1 MDMDSLSF
9 EDAYA
14 QLEATVQ
21 RLEDG
26 ALPLEEA
33 LALYERGV
41 LLAQLCAER
50 LSAAELRI
58 QELSQSIEEAGEP
71 YALEDGAADGEETSF

>member
-1 MDMDSLSF
+1 MDSLSF
-9 EDAYA
+9 EEAYA
-14 QLEATVQ
+14 ELETTVQ

-50 LSAAELRI
+50 LATAELRI
-58 QELSQSIEEAGEP
+58 QELSQNLEEEGEP
-71 YALEDGAADGEETSF
+71 YALVDDALDDEEETSF

>member
-1 MDMDSLSF
+1 MDSLSF
-9 EDAYA
+9 EEAYA
-14 QLEATVQ
+14 ELEVTVQ

-41 LLAQLCAER
+41 LLAQRCAER
-50 LSAAELRI
+50 LAAAELRI
-58 QELSQSIEEAGEP
+58 EELSQGVEEESEP
-71 YALEDGAADGEETSF
+71 YALEDDALDGEETAF